1 MKSNHAIASL
11 ILASAAATALA
22 GPGGSG
28 DVLLEDANSSA
39 TFNTESGQVSWVV
52 DGVENLF
59 DQSFYFRRDTDTR
72 EYQVNDA
79 NLGLVG
85 FFASDTNPFI
95 DNRQDTFASL
105 YADGSGLEIE
115 TTFTLRGGTNGSN
128 NSSISELISVS
139 NNSNQ
144 SMTLSIFQFVD
155 MDMGGDF
162 SDDWAS
168 VVDANVVQQWDDSN
182 FVSETVATPVPTL
195 FQVGNQFDI
204 ASALNDDD
212 IDNLD
217 GTASAGPTD
226 IGWAFQWDI
235 TVAAG
240 QSFLISIEKAIVPA
254 PGSIALLAF
263 AGIATT
269 RRRR

>member
-1 MKSNHAIASL
+1 MKCNTAIASL
-11 ILASAAATALA
+11 ILASASATALA
-22 GPGGSG
+22 GGSG
-28 DVLLEDANSSA
+28 DILLEDANSSA
-39 TFNTESGQVSWVV
+39 IFNTDTGQVSWVV

-59 DQSFYFRRDTDTR
+59 DQTFYFRRSTDSR

-79 NLGLVG
+79 NLGLAG

-95 DNRQDTFASL
+95 DNRNDTFAAL
-105 YADGSGLEIE
+105 YADGAGLEIE

-128 NSSISELISVS
+128 SSSISELISIS
-139 NNSNQ
+139 NNSSQ
-144 SMTLSIFQFVD
+144 SLSISMFQFVD

-162 SDDWAS
+162 GDDWAS

-195 FQVGNQFDI
+195 FQVGNQIDI
-204 ASALNDDD
+204 FNALNDND

-235 TVAAG
+235 TIAAG
-240 QSFLISIEKAIVPA
+240 QSFLISIEKNIVPA
-254 PGSIALLAF
+254 PGSVALHAF
-263 AGIATT
+263 AGVLSTP
-269 RRRR
+269 RRR